1 MLIIFI
7 LKHIMGRPKLKEE
20 NKKGKLGI
28 SISKELINKINNIT
42 DNKSVFIEN
51 LIIKYFTKD
60 GK

>member
-1 MLIIFI
+1 
-7 LKHIMGRPKLKEE
+7 MGRPKLKEE

>member
-1 MLIIFI
+1 
-7 LKHIMGRPKLKEE
+7 MGRPKLKEE

-28 SISKELINKINNIT
+28 SISKELINKIDNIT

>member
-1 MLIIFI
+1 
-7 LKHIMGRPKLKEE
+7 MGRPKLKEE

-51 LIIKYFTKD
+51 LIIKYFKSY
-60 GK
+60 GI

>member
-1 MLIIFI
+1 
-7 LKHIMGRPKLKEE
+7 MGRPKLKEE

-28 SISKELINKINNIT
+28 SISKELINKINKIT

>member
-1 MLIIFI
+1 
-7 LKHIMGRPKLKEE
+7 MGRPKLKEE

-28 SISKELINKINNIT
+28 SISKELINKINKIT

-60 GK
+60 EK

>member
-1 MLIIFI
+1 
-7 LKHIMGRPKLKEE
+7 MGRPKLKEE

-60 GK
+60 EK

>member
-1 MLIIFI
+1 
-7 LKHIMGRPKLKEE
+7 MGRPKLKEE

-28 SISKELINKINNIT
+28 SISKELINKINNIS

>member
-1 MLIIFI
+1 
-7 LKHIMGRPKLKEE
+7 MGRPKLKEE

-28 SISKELINKINNIT
+28 SISKELINKINHIT